1 MHRLGSS
8 SLDVSQL
15 DVCYVDPAR
24 VLRALEKGVS
34 LCFQLCCIQD
44 KLGLYIICFSFYVK
58 VLIMY
63 GI

>member
-24 VLRALEKGVS
+24 VLRALEKGGFFMFSVMLHTGQARYLHQMFQF
-34 LCFQLCCIQD
+34 LC
-44 KLGLYIICFSFYVK
+44 
-58 VLIMY
+58 
-63 GI
+63 

>member
-24 VLRALEKGVS
+24 VLRALVGDPFMFSVMSHTGQARDIHQMFKF
-34 LCFQLCCIQD
+34 LC
-44 KLGLYIICFSFYVK
+44 
-58 VLIMY
+58 
-63 GI
+63 